1 MARGLPPSITA
12 IKVEMNTNSK
22 IVQQS
27 LTNLLFEFG
36 NRISDGVSYKRAC
49 VSHNYERTRDTENDI
64 PIIRPTD
71 ANDVPTEIDR
81 QWEELAKQW
90 HSVPWFVWFS

>member
-1 MARGLPPSITA
+1 M
-12 IKVEMNTNSK
+12 KVEINTNSMM
-22 IVQQS
+22 IQQS

-36 NRISDGVSYKRAC
+36 NRISDRVSYERAC
-49 VSHNYERTRDTENDI
+49 VSHNHECTRDTENDL

-71 ANDVPTEIDR
+71 TNDVPAEIDR

-90 HSVPWFVWFS
+90 HPVPGFIWFS